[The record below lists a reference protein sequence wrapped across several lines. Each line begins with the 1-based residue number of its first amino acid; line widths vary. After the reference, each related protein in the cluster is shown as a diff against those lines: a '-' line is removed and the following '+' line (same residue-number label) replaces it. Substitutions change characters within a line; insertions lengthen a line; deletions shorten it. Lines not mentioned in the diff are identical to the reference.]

1 MSLLASL
8 CALSIFGMQTAEPP
22 PPSAERPES
31 GRPTYWKLYGPAYE
45 QREPPTEE
53 QLEAQGYRI
62 ERRWY
67 GELILAAD
75 ATAALGVAIGA
86 AADSGEIAGLS
97 LLGFYVIA
105 PMAVHAMHR
114 RGGAAAGSAGLRIG
128 APIAG
133 VLLLTSDCE
142 GFCIDEFVAGFLVG
156 ATLAIG
162 IDVAVLAWER
172 VPVRPS
178 IHVASNSALFGLE
191 GEL

>member
-8 CALSIFGMQTAEPP
+8 CALSIFGMQSAEPSP
-22 PPSAERPES
+22 APSAERRERA
-31 GRPTYWKLYGPAYE
+31 RPTYWKLYGPAYE
-45 QREPPTEE
+45 PREPTEE
-53 QLEAQGYRI
+53 QLEAQGHRF

-75 ATAALGVAIGA
+75 ATAAIGVAIGA

-114 RGGAAAGSAGLRIG
+114 RGGAAAGSAGLRLG

-133 VLLLTSDCE
+133 VLLLTSGCD

-162 IDVAVLAWER
+162 IDVGVLAWER

-178 IHVASNSALFGLE
+178 IQVTSSAALFGFA